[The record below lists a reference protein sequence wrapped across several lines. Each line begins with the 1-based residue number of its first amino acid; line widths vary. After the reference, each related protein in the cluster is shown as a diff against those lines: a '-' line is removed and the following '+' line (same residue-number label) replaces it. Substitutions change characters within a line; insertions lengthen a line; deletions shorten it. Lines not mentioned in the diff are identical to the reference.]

1 MAIGFAAGR
10 FDMARRR
17 SGGDTTLADFVL
29 GLSKLNQPER
39 DPLVAQLAAALPS
52 EEGGPEARLVVGM
65 LARQRGEVDLA
76 IQIHEAVLQDP
87 RWDGEQRAYVELELS
102 RDFLAAGLL
111 GHAEAQLNL
120 SARHGGA
127 SRTEALQ
134 LLLDVF
140 ERERDWDSAIHV
152 AQQLDQPERADIKSL
167 LAHYHCERA
176 EELALEQRPVSVR
189 RALERALR
197 YDPACVRALLALA
210 KLEEAEGNLA
220 AVIGLLTQI
229 PDESPRFLRE
239 SLDLLESAH
248 RGLGTLPAMRDY
260 LEKVVET
267 VPSFS
272 AVARCAQLY
281 ADQEGPEAARD
292 FVARQLLERPSLRGL
307 HELIG
312 VYLDDQHPDA
322 TLTVLRRF
330 TDALMANKPVY
341 RCESC
346 GLAGRTLHWQCPSC
360 KSWGSVE
367 PILGLEGD

>member
-1 MAIGFAAGR
+1 MGR
-10 FDMARRR
+10 FDVFRRR
-17 SGGDTTLADFVL
+17 TGSESTLADFVL
-29 GLSKLNQPER
+29 GLSRLNQPER

-52 EEGGPEARLVVGM
+52 EDKAPEARLVVGM

-76 IQIHEAVLQDP
+76 IQIHEAVLQDS
-87 RWDGEQRAYVELELS
+87 RWDGEQRAHVELELS
-102 RDFLAAGLL
+102 RDYLAAGLL
-111 GHAEAQLNL
+111 GHAEAQLNA
-120 SARHGGA
+120 SARHGGT
-127 SRTEALQ
+127 SRTAALE

-152 AQQLDQPERADIKSL
+152 AQQLDQPERSDIKVL

-176 EELALEQRPVSVR
+176 EELALEHREVSVR

-210 KLEEAEGNLA
+210 QLEEDEGNLA
-220 AVIGLLTQI
+220 EAIDLLVRI
-229 PDESPRFLRE
+229 PVASPRFLRE
-239 SLDLLESAH
+239 SLDQLESAH
-248 RGLGTLPAMRDY
+248 RGLETLPEMRRY
-260 LEKVVET
+260 LEEVVLT

-281 ADQEGPEAARD
+281 ADQEGAGAAQD

-312 VYLDDQHPDA
+312 VYLDDQQPDA
-322 TLTVLRRF
+322 TLTILRRF

-360 KSWGSVE
+360 KSWGTVA